1 MTVKELAASP
11 ERVSMAVKLD
21 EEGGTIKS
29 GGNMIEKL
37 SDERNTAVL
46 SLLSSKVITIWIW
59 SFDKYVWLILVCLSI
74 SVENEVSARV
84 KIHFYWNLFW

>member
-46 SLLSSKVITIWIW
+46 SLLSSKVITI
-59 SFDKYVWLILVCLSI
+59 
-74 SVENEVSARV
+74 
-84 KIHFYWNLFW
+84 